1 MEERLTTDTDV
12 DSRARRRAHRV
23 VPTETLSPLVAS
35 ADYVDAFEVARNPTD
50 RRSAEQWA
58 RDGFGSLPEAT
69 RRPLL
74 LTHRWILGFRLG
86 PWSSSDHILGWRI
99 MTSEPELL
107 HLEARS
113 YLFRGHMLWR
123 LHPDRLTMTTLL
135 DYEVPGVAPAIWG
148 VVGNV
153 HRNGSPY
160 LLSLAAKA
168 ERDDEQATP

>member
-1 MEERLTTDTDV
+1 MEERLTTDIDA
-12 DSRARRRAHRV
+12 DSRAQRRAHRV
-23 VPTETLSPLVAS
+23 VATETLPPSVAA
-35 ADYVDAFEVARNPTD
+35 ADYVDAFEVGRDPTD

-58 RDGFGSLPEAT
+58 REGVGRLPETT

-86 PWSSSDHILGWRI
+86 PWSSPDHILGWRI
-99 MTSEPELL
+99 VTSEPELL
-107 HLEARS
+107 HLEALS

-123 LHPDRLTMTTLL
+123 LYPDRLVMTTFLE
-135 DYEVPGVAPAIWG
+135 YEMRGVAPAIWG

-160 LLSLAAKA
+160 LLGLAAKGA
-168 ERDDEQATP
+168 R